1 MSASGRGGGVVGGER
16 RNRGGGGREDE
27 FGADI
32 GHDETGMLLH
42 NMEHHSGFGEGSSPQ
57 ANDLQGG
64 GSFLFLPSPWTSE
77 SVGPSSIAP
86 SIGSIGN
93 MGGAAA
99 GMVGPPGGFL
109 GASWGGAPNH
119 ALRTLVEE
127 SSGRPSAS
135 AGEVDDALSQVKM
148 LREQVL
154 LFFFVTRVIGPRRSL
169 SLNLSDTRV
178 YEPHI
183 RARLLLWV
191 LSPRTQPNLAVAKS
205 HLRAGFLDCRS
216 LEGADS

>member
-1 MSASGRGGGVVGGER
+1 MNDYIVPFSEAENGEPLAVAMSASGRGGGGVGGER
-16 RNRGGGGREDE
+16 RNRGVGGREDD
-27 FGADI
+27 FGAEI
-32 GHDETGMLLH
+32 GHDETGNLLH
-42 NMEHHSGFGEGSSPQ
+42 NMEHRSGFGEGSSPQ

-86 SIGSIGN
+86 SHASMGSIGN
-93 MGGAAA
+93 MGVGAA

-127 SSGRPSAS
+127 SSGRSAS
-135 AGEVDDALSQVKM
+135 LSQEEADDALSQVKM

-154 LFFFVTRVIGPRRSL
+154 
-169 SLNLSDTRV
+169 
-178 YEPHI
+178 
-183 RARLLLWV
+183 
-191 LSPRTQPNLAVAKS
+191 PRTISALGAQP
-205 HLRAGFLDCRS
+205 
-216 LEGADS
+216 